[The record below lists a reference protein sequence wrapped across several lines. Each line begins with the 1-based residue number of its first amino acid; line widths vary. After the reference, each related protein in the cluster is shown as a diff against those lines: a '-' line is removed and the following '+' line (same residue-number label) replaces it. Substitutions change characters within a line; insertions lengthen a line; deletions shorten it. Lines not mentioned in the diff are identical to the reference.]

1 MAEEEKR
8 TTTKTAM
15 SAKAK
20 APQRI
25 RRRRG
30 NGSILEQPGHQRLL
44 ARRELQY
51 SHRFIRK
58 SRWTDLLMSTK
69 SINPSNADFQCDLQ
83 KCDETAEK
91 RDEMAVGGGMEP
103 SRRRWARRRMTD

>member
-1 MAEEEKR
+1 
-8 TTTKTAM
+8 
-15 SAKAK
+15 
-20 APQRI
+20 
-25 RRRRG
+25 
-30 NGSILEQPGHQRLL
+30 
-44 ARRELQY
+44 
-51 SHRFIRK
+51 
-58 SRWTDLLMSTK
+58 MSTK